1 MRQKKILEILTASV
15 VAVSCVVACDSAT
28 KTGTGMEV
36 TTPKVRGYVM
46 SYWSEEIPKIDPG
59 ECPEGLNVTEA
70 DYYPE
75 QWATFMAARK
85 QIRDDGGYLRWDNDL
100 LPPDACQNPLSQ
112 PDPGFLTLDGPATV
126 HGFDLDGIDSR
137 RAGSTAASCAHDDFV
152 GHDGEAGIDNQYW
165 RLMGCIDGY
174 RPNGLMDRLFESNS
188 KMTEGSYAILIEISG
203 MDDPKNDDEIEV
215 QLLSANAP
223 ATVDA
228 NGGIMQNVSVA
239 VHEDPRYH
247 NPVARGKIVD
257 GILTTEPIDIRIKEK
272 QQTSDN
278 EYWFREA
285 RLRAEILED
294 GGIKGVIGAYWD
306 TTNLYSFTN
315 EQHIGEYHQGR
326 NAAYNRGF
334 MCAGLY
340 HAMARVADGHPDPE
354 TGQCTSISTAFLFE
368 AVPAFVIRPQLAA
381 MAE

>member
-1 MRQKKILEILTASV
+1 MR
-15 VAVSCVVACDSAT
+15 
-28 KTGTGMEV
+28 
-36 TTPKVRGYVM
+36 
-46 SYWSEEIPKIDPG
+46 
-59 ECPEGLNVTEA
+59 
-70 DYYPE
+70 
-75 QWATFMAARK
+75 
-85 QIRDDGGYLRWDNDL
+85 
-100 LPPDACQNPLSQ
+100 
-112 PDPGFLTLDGPATV
+112 
-126 HGFDLDGIDSR
+126 
-137 RAGSTAASCAHDDFV
+137 
-152 GHDGEAGIDNQYW
+152 
-165 RLMGCIDGY
+165 
-174 RPNGLMDRLFESNS
+174 
-188 KMTEGSYAILIEISG
+188 
-203 MDDPKNDDEIEV
+203 
-215 QLLSANAP
+215 
-223 ATVDA
+223 
-228 NGGIMQNVSVA
+228 NVSVA
-239 VHEDPRYH
+239 VHENARYH
-247 NPVARGKIVD
+247 SPVAKGKIVD